1 MSRVEDEAVTE
12 ETQDVDLR
20 RVEEKALPIPYD
32 PLKRYLAEVSKHPVL
47 TREEELELALKVL
60 NDRNRAAAEKLVI
73 SNLKLVVKIALEYYN
88 SYLNILDLIQEG
100 NVGLVHA
107 VKKYNPHKGTKFSTY
122 ASFWIRAY
130 ILKHIMDS
138 WSIVKVG
145 TTQSQRKLFYRLNKE
160 KKKLEADGVI
170 PAPQLLASTLD
181 VKTEEV
187 EDMEKRLTYTD
198 MSLDHPLYDEGEET
212 LMDVIRSGENIEEVV
227 TTKEKNEI
235 LSKKVAEFKE
245 ILNDKELLIFEKRI
259 MAEEPMTLQEIGEQF
274 RISRER
280 VRQIENR
287 VLKKFNDRFEADLKK
302 LDL

>member
-1 MSRVEDEAVTE
+1 MKHSDEGFLE
-12 ETQDVDLR
+12 EGKDIESKEVDDR
-20 RVEEKALPIPYD
+20 DLPAPFD

-47 TREEELELALKVL
+47 TREKELELATKAFVHK
-60 NDRNRAAAEKLVI
+60 DRDAAQLLVV

-88 SYLNILDLIQEG
+88 TYLNILDLIQEG

-107 VKKYNPHKGTKFSTY
+107 VKKYNPYKGTRFSTY

-160 KKKLEADGVI
+160 KKKLEAQGVV

-181 VKTEEV
+181 VKAEEV
-187 EDMEKRLTYTD
+187 EDMEKRLAFTD

-212 LMDVIRSGENIEEVV
+212 LMDVIQSDENIEDAVAAR
-227 TTKEKNEI
+227 EKRNI
-235 LSKKVAEFKE
+235 LESKVKEFKKM
-245 ILNDKELLIFEKRI
+245 LNDKELLIFEKRI
-259 MAEEPMTLQEIGEQF
+259 MAEEPMTLQEIGARF
-274 RISRER
+274 KISRER

-287 VLKKFNDRFEADLKK
+287 VLKKFNEDFQADLKS